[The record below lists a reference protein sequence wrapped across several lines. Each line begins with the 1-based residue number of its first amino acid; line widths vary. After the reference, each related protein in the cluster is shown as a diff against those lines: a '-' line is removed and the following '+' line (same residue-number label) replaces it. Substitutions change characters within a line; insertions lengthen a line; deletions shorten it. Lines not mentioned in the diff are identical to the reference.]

1 LNLLKS
7 PKQPIADTESIEQ
20 MKILELAMG
29 LGAIELDVSFPSVNL
44 AKDVEEVIA
53 ILTSHQE
60 QIKLLNTTLQD

>member
-1 LNLLKS
+1 
-7 PKQPIADTESIEQ
+7 
-20 MKILELAMG
+20 MG